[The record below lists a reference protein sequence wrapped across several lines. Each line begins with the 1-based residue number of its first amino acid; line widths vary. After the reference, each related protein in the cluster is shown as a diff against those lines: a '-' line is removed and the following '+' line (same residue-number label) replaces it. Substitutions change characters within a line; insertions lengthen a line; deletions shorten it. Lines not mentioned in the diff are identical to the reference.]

1 MTRFALLVLEL
12 GEPRRV
18 KLWAYTKFWSAVT
31 VAKLLQF
38 SQNIH
43 SLLLLE
49 YERREQLDKAV
60 WRITMKGIP
69 TCKSTA
75 LLAKSPSRSLK
86 TVLQRLYNYHE
97 RSLQWK
103 IQCAFWDWT
112 SRTLQKIQYPKLQK
126 YLLAWP
132 QRDAIAA
139 ISTTQNRDICSSS
152 RATRGR
158 SSPRLKCNEY
168 TNIGAPSVTGSNS
181 GHYERKASSRN
192 TTKDGMTAVIGP
204 FKSLG
209 FRLPCVY
216 KSMTTFPVTIG
227 LMLLLSA
234 VNWKRLITA
243 NHMQRFLV
251 SHNPEK
257 KLHTD
262 KNAEFQNCDR

>member
-1 MTRFALLVLEL
+1 MRDLYSERFNALLGLN
-12 GEPRRV
+12 
-18 KLWAYTKFWSAVT
+18 K
-31 VAKLLQF
+31 
-38 SQNIH
+38 QN
-43 SLLLLE
+43 
-49 YERREQLDKAV
+49 
-60 WRITMKGIP
+60 
-69 TCKSTA
+69 TA
-75 LLAKSPSRSLK
+75 
-86 TVLQRLYNYHE
+86 
-97 RSLQWK
+97 
-103 IQCAFWDWT
+103 
-112 SRTLQKIQYPKLQK
+112 KIQYPKLQK

-152 RATRGR
+152 RATRGG

-204 FKSLG
+204 FKSLE

>member
-1 MTRFALLVLEL
+1 MNGENNSTRSF
-12 GEPRRV
+12 
-18 KLWAYTKFWSAVT
+18 
-31 VAKLLQF
+31 
-38 SQNIH
+38 
-43 SLLLLE
+43 
-49 YERREQLDKAV
+49 
-60 WRITMKGIP
+60 WRITTKGIP
-69 TCKSTA
+69 TCKHTHPKSTA
-75 LLAKSPSRSLK
+75 LLAKSPSHSLK

-97 RSLQWK
+97 RSLQWE
-103 IQCAFWDWT
+103 IQLGLNKQNTA
-112 SRTLQKIQYPKLQK
+112 KIQYPKLQK

-168 TNIGAPSVTGSNS
+168 TTIGTPSVTGSNS

-209 FRLPCVY
+209 FRLLCVY